1 MNIREIAANMVEKY
15 NVDGLESK
23 DGKIELE
30 IDGAAVMIEET
41 DGDAFIFNGII
52 GDAPADGAEAFAKI
66 LLESNLVMMH
76 SRAVA
81 LARNSDTQAY
91 VLVERVKV
99 ADAFDFER
107 FCQCLAKF
115 VDTLETWRATLQDF
129 SPAAA
134 AAAAI
139 SAKNEA
145 DTLDAVRFGFLRC

>member
-1 MNIREIAANMVEKY
+1 MNIREIAANIAETY
-15 NVDGLESK
+15 GVDGLESK

-41 DGDAFIFNGII
+41 DGDVFIFNGII
-52 GDAPADGAEAFAKI
+52 GDAPSDGAETFARI
-66 LLESNLVMMH
+66 LLESNLVMMN

-81 LARNSDTQAY
+81 LARNADTQAY
-91 VLVERVKV
+91 VLIERVTF
-99 ADAFDFER
+99 AHASDFKS

-115 VDTLETWRATLQDF
+115 VDTLETWRKTLTDF

-139 SAKNEA
+139 SARKEA
-145 DTLDAVRFGFLRC
+145 DTQDALHFGALRC